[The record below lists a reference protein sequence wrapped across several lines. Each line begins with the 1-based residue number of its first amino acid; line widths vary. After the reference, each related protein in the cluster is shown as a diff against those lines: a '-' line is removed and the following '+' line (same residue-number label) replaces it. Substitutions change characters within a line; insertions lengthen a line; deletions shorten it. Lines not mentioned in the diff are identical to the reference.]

1 VRAGAAVAAGVHTR
15 AVVRRQL
22 VSILLATV
30 AAVAL
35 AAPLAGC
42 GGDASSAGAAAPSPS
57 APQAVDRLVRHPH
70 AVDPSAGVPAG
81 RSGVV
86 ARESAALPRPQSD
99 AEIRR
104 ALAASGIPAGERA
117 ALTSGGLAVAPLD
130 APPVVQAVIQA
141 GNQIARLPY
150 RYGGGHATWI
160 DTAYDCSA
168 SISFAF
174 AAAGLIS
181 APMVSGDLARW
192 GDPGPGRWISVFA
205 NGGHTFMF
213 VAGLRFD
220 TGGLSATGSR
230 WQASTRSTAGFAE
243 RHPPGL

>member
-1 VRAGAAVAAGVHTR
+1 M
-15 AVVRRQL
+15 RRL
-22 VSILLATV
+22 APLLL
-30 AAVAL
+30 AL
-35 AAPLAGC
+35 AAAGALGTSGC
-42 GGDASSAGAAAPSPS
+42 GSDAGSAGAAAARAS
-57 APQAVDRLVRHPH
+57 APQAVDRLKPHPR
-70 AVDPSAGVPAG
+70 AIDPSAGIPAG
-81 RSGVV
+81 HAGVV
-86 ARESAALPRPQSD
+86 ASESASLPKPQTD

-104 ALAASGIPAGERA
+104 ELAASGIPSGATA
-117 ALTSGGLAVAPLD
+117 TLTRNGLAVAPLD
-130 APPVVQAVIQA
+130 APPTVQAVIQA

-150 RYGGGHATWI
+150 RYGGGHATWV

-181 APMVSGDLARW
+181 APMVSGQLAQW
-192 GDPGPGRWISVFA
+192 GAPGPGRWITIFA

-243 RHPPGL
+243 RHPVGL